1 MFKEIFY
8 DNNHMYVAV
17 LDNGS
22 FIIAYEDGTAEDLQ
36 GNKYRHITEYDDDEN
51 IITDGWEFV
60 N

>member
-1 MFKEIFY
+1 MLREIFY

-22 FIIAYEDGTAEDLQ
+22 FIIAYENGTAVDLQ

-51 IITDGWEFV
+51 IITDGWELV
-60 N
+60 D